1 MRYEELPIT
10 KVELDKENPRIKQ
23 FLSIFTGEITS
34 ENIAMALNG
43 GRDPSSN
50 GKYAALK
57 ESIKKNGGIFT
68 PIIVNHITSSDRYI
82 VIEGNT
88 RLKFYQEFYEKE
100 NDEIWYKIMAI
111 VYDDMSDDEIH
122 AIRLQAHMVGARDWD
137 AFSKA
142 KYLDYLYNTEKK
154 SMEYLKVFC
163 GGQESYIR
171 TLISGYKDMA
181 EFYVNPLEE
190 QGEQP
195 DPQVFS
201 YFVEAQKS
209 GCKDSLSVH
218 GYDMSDFTKWVIIE
232 KIERA
237 EHVRKIAKILG
248 EEDARIAFLKGTTG
262 DAIKKLDSRE
272 VDQKKLEKTD
282 LYKIIHEIT
291 IRLRNIK
298 HTEVVNLKNNPK
310 YNDRKNELIDL
321 NYELQAV
328 LKDIGADEE

>member
-1 MRYEELPIT
+1 MRYEELPIERI
-10 KVELDKENPRIKQ
+10 ELDKENPRIKQ
-23 FLSIFTGEITS
+23 YLSIFTGEITS
-34 ENIAMALNG
+34 ENISMALNG
-43 GRDPSSN
+43 GGDHSSN

-68 PIIVNHITSSDRYI
+68 PIIVNHISSEERYI

-88 RLKFYQEFYEKE
+88 RLKFYQEFYKKE
-100 NDEIWYKIMAI
+100 NDTKWSKIMAI
-111 VYDDMSDDEIH
+111 VYDDMTNNQIH

-163 GGQESYIR
+163 GGQECTIR
-171 TLISGYKDMA
+171 NLISGYKDMV
-181 EFYVNPLEE
+181 EFYINPLERE
-190 QGEQP
+190 GEQL

-209 GCKDSLSVH
+209 SCKDSLIVH
-218 GYDMSDFTKWVIIE
+218 DYDMNDFTKWVLTE

-248 EEDARIAFLKGTTG
+248 EKDAREAFEKGTTG
-262 DAIKKLDSRE
+262 DAIKKLDSKE
-272 VDQKKLEKTD
+272 IDQKKLEKTD

-298 HTEVVNLKNNPK
+298 HSEVVNLKNNPK
-310 YNDRKNELIDL
+310 YDDRKNELIDL
-321 NYELQAV
+321 NYVLQDV
-328 LKDIGADEE
+328 LNDIGANE